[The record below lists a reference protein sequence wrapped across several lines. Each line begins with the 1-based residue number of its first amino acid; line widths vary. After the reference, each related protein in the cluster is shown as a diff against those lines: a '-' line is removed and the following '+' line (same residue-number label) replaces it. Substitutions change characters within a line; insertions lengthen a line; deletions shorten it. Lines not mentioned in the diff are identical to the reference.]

1 MLFVVAT
8 ALAGQAERVALER
21 VAGEPGVSW
30 QVERVVPW
38 AGGTHVHLRPVVG
51 GLPVELTRV
60 ITLGVRDELRR
71 DKAPA
76 TLDVAGF
83 DPSPALDEALAIELA
98 SQWVADLFGQPLA
111 WEPRAELV
119 ARPERRDSGKLRP
132 VWVVH
137 TAVRQPFAAWD
148 VLVDAKSGEV
158 VGHRRASFDARAQV
172 YPSNPDASALTEVEL
187 LGLTSETT
195 LSGEYA
201 YAWSCDQFGG
211 VGTCSAKS
219 SHAAPDAD
227 GNYLFAPDATSTVDP
242 MAEVQMYY
250 HLDLVSRWF
259 ESEFGLRLPE
269 PIEGLVNFD
278 YDNAFFGDAD
288 GDGVE
293 EVAFGQNTAIDF
305 AYDAD
310 VIYHEFGHAVIGQVT
325 SLGLFGADAYGLDF
339 SPLSLNEGSADVF
352 SIMITGDPLLGEY
365 AGGGFGLP
373 VIRDLGPDR
382 RCPYDLYGEGH
393 EDGMIWGAVAWNMAE
408 DPLLG
413 THIAAQLFYG
423 AAQSWSTESVSW
435 SQAGDSLVAAADDL
449 LAAAEIDASAHAAI
463 LSHVEAGGLPGCERI
478 IPLDEGNASTQF
490 FIATG
495 LAEAVGGYVPLST
508 QMSLHAPEGTK
519 RVRLRVDSFLG
530 TVPDVPW
537 TVFVRRGAFV
547 EHSVDNVLGLDV
559 PIPSVYDFAVD
570 GVGADNIVL
579 DADSDPPLQPGETYY
594 FAISTRSEGLS
605 SFDFAF
611 GEATFSG
618 EVVMEDPADEPPVD
632 PGGEGDGTETPA
644 AGDEEEGKGGCG
656 CATGTSAGWPI
667 LLAALAFA
675 RGLGWRRCR
684 A

>member
-1 MLFVVAT
+1 MLFFVT
-8 ALAGQAERVALER
+8 AFAGQPEQGVLDWQIERVI
-21 VAGEPGVSW
+21 
-30 QVERVVPW
+30 PW

-60 ITLGVRDELRR
+60 ITVGRGGELRR
-71 DKAPA
+71 DQDPGP
-76 TLDVAGF
+76 LDVAGF
-83 DPSPALDEALAIELA
+83 DPGPALDDSLAIELA
-98 SQWVADLFGQPLA
+98 SQWVADLFGQELA
-111 WEPRAELV
+111 WEPHAELV
-119 ARPERRDSGKLRP
+119 ARPERRGSQKLRP

-148 VLVDAKSGEV
+148 VLVDGKTGEV
-158 VGHRRASFDARAQV
+158 VGHRRASFDARANI
-172 YPSNPDASALTEVEL
+172 YPSNPEVSTLTEVEL
-187 LGLTSETT
+187 PGLTSETT

-211 VGTCSAKS
+211 IGTCQAKS
-219 SHAAPDAD
+219 SHALPD
-227 GNYLFAPDATSTVDP
+227 GNGDYLFAPDAVSMVDP

-269 PIEGLVNFD
+269 PIEGLVNFELE
-278 YDNAFFGDAD
+278 NAFFGDAD

-293 EVAFGQNTAIDF
+293 EVAFGQNTMIDF

-352 SIMITGDPLLGEY
+352 SMMITGDPMLGEY
-365 AGGGFGLP
+365 AGTGFGLP

-382 RCPYDLYGEGH
+382 RCPHDLYGEGH

-413 THIAAQLFYG
+413 THITAQLFYG

-435 SQAGDSLVAAADDL
+435 AQAGDSLVAAADDL
-449 LAAAEIDASAHAAI
+449 LAAGEIDETGHAAI
-463 LSHVEAGGLPGCERI
+463 LGHVEAGGLPGCERI
-478 IPLDEGNASTQF
+478 IPLDEGNSTTQF
-490 FIATG
+490 FIAAG
-495 LAEAVGGYVPLST
+495 LAETVGGYVPLST
-508 QMSLHAPEGTK
+508 QMSLDAPEGTK
-519 RVRLRVDSFLG
+519 KVKLHVDSFLG
-530 TVPDVPW
+530 TLPDIPW

-559 PIPSVYDFAVD
+559 PIPEVYDAAID
-570 GVGADNIVL
+570 GVGSDTVVL
-579 DADSDPPLQPGETYY
+579 DETSDPPLEPGATYY
-594 FAISTRSEGLS
+594 FAISTRSEGLAA
-605 SFDFAF
+605 FDLAF

-618 EVVMEDPADEPPVD
+618 EIVMEDPTSDPPVE
-632 PGGEGDGTETPA
+632 EGDGDGAVTPEGEDA
-644 AGDEEEGKGGCG
+644 DEDKGGCG
-656 CATGTSAGWPI
+656 CATGNTAGWTA
-667 LLAALAFA
+667 LLGALL
-675 RGLGWRRCR
+675 LGRRRR